1 MNILDIFNG
10 FERTIFPESE
20 CTIPNAREPD
30 VKDSDSV
37 YLCVVVDDR
46 FPHQFEVM
54 FLHPYT
60 AVDCEDGSTLYGWTR
75 MDRNNYV
82 DHCMRAI
89 HCDHER
95 VVAWKK
101 VDAAVDV
108 RNMFGVPHVK

>member
-1 MNILDIFNG
+1 MHGLYIFKD
-10 FERTIFPESE
+10 FQRYIFPEWE
-20 CTIPNAREPD
+20 CTIPNAREPE

-60 AVDCEDGSTLYGWTR
+60 AVHCEDGSTLYGWMR
-75 MDRNNYV
+75 MGRKGCV
-82 DHCMRAI
+82 DHCTRPI
-89 HCDHER
+89 HLDLER

-108 RNMFGVPHVK
+108 RDVFGVTHGR